1 MVWILERPEH
11 CEYWLWEDQEVQ
23 DRYWKVPWDRG
34 TSYQRAC
41 LYVCYMRQLKTQGF
55 RRQVPERFTVC
66 THMDEGVWV
75 PAVGVEQWP
84 WGAYMTRCQQ
94 LEEWEIRGHLRDRLT
109 VSNVQ

>member
-1 MVWILERPEH
+1 MGGPGGPGQVLQSPMGSR
-11 CEYWLWEDQEVQ
+11 DQLSESLSVCVLHETTKDPGIQ
-23 DRYWKVPWDRG
+23 EAG
-34 TSYQRAC
+34 TREIHS
-41 LYVCYMRQLKTQGF
+41 
-55 RRQVPERFTVC
+55 VC

-94 LEEWEIRGHLRDRLT
+94 LEEWEIRGHMRDRLT